1 MIEGLIC
8 AGFAFLFAWAVDN
21 LQDMTA
27 GLAWPLRVLILL
39 ASVGLGC
46 WVMMELIKALM

>member
-8 AGFAFLFAWAVDN
+8 VGFAFLFAWAVDN

-27 GLAWPLRVLILL
+27 GLAWPLRVVILFG
-39 ASVGLGC
+39 AAGLGC
-46 WVMMELIKALM
+46 WVMMELIKALI